1 MIRIGEM
8 NACIVMRKSDLGY
21 MLVNKE
27 EQVLL
32 HFKQALDQEL
42 EINSM
47 VECFV
52 QYDSKGRISATL
64 EKPTVTMSKP
74 GWGTVLEANARSGIF
89 VSINTFKDL
98 FISKDDL
105 PQDARLWPEAGD
117 KVFIKMFENKGRLN
131 AKLVTKSDL
140 LAINPEIPN
149 VALGSKMDA
158 YVMRSSNV
166 AVNAI
171 TENGTWVYISSKQ
184 FRGTYRL
191 GQKVE
196 VMIIGAHEDELC
208 GSLNKVKEELVE
220 SDEEMILQY
229 MRTHNNEMP
238 YTSKSSAEV
247 IEEVFHMS
255 RKAFKR
261 ALGDLYKNRKVICE
275 EDKTVLV
282 K

>member
-8 NACIVMRKSDLGY
+8 NAFIVMRKSDLGY

-98 FISKDDL
+98 FISKDDG
-105 PQDARLWPEAGD
+105 QR
-117 KVFIKMFENKGRLN
+117 
-131 AKLVTKSDL
+131 
-140 LAINPEIPN
+140 PEIKYLLKCLKIR
-149 VALGSKMDA
+149 VD
-158 YVMRSSNV
+158 
-166 AVNAI
+166 
-171 TENGTWVYISSKQ
+171 
-184 FRGTYRL
+184 
-191 GQKVE
+191 
-196 VMIIGAHEDELC
+196 
-208 GSLNKVKEELVE
+208 
-220 SDEEMILQY
+220 
-229 MRTHNNEMP
+229 
-238 YTSKSSAEV
+238 
-247 IEEVFHMS
+247 
-255 RKAFKR
+255 
-261 ALGDLYKNRKVICE
+261 
-275 EDKTVLV
+275 
-282 K
+282 

>member
-1 MIRIGEM
+1 MIKIGEK
-8 NACIVMRKSDLGY
+8 NAFIVMRKSDLGY
-21 MLVNKE
+21 MLVNKN

-32 HFKQALDQEL
+32 HFKQALEQEL
-42 EINSM
+42 EINST

-64 EKPTVTMSKP
+64 EEPTVTMSKP
-74 GWGTVLEANARSGIF
+74 GWGTVIEANARSGIF

-105 PQDARLWPEAGD
+105 PQDAHLWPETGD

-131 AKLVTKSDL
+131 AKLITKSEL
-140 LAINPEIPN
+140 LAINPFIPN
-149 VALGSKMDA
+149 ISLGSKLDA
-158 YVMRSSNV
+158 YVIRTSNV
-166 AVNAI
+166 AVNAV
-171 TENGTWVYISSKQ
+171 TEDGVWVYISSKQ

-208 GSLNKVKEELVE
+208 GSLNKVKEEMVA
-220 SDEEMILQY
+220 SDEEIIINYLKA
-229 MRTHNNEMP
+229 HKNEMP
-238 YTSKSSAEV
+238 YTAKSSAEA
-247 IEEVFHMS
+247 IEEAFHMS

-261 ALGDLYKNRKVICE
+261 ALGDLYKNRKVVCE
-275 EDKTVLV
+275 EDKTILV

>member
-8 NACIVMRKSDLGY
+8 NAFIVMRKSDLGY

-105 PQDARLWPEAGD
+105 PQDAKLWPEDGD

>member
-8 NACIVMRKSDLGY
+8 NAFIVMRKSDLGY

-131 AKLVTKSDL
+131 AKLVTKSNL

-238 YTSKSSAEV
+238 YIS
-247 IEEVFHMS
+247 I
-255 RKAFKR
+255 
-261 ALGDLYKNRKVICE
+261 
-275 EDKTVLV
+275 
-282 K
+282 

>member
-8 NACIVMRKSDLGY
+8 NAFIVMRKSDLGF

-117 KVFIKMFENKGRLN
+117 KVFFKMFENKGRLN
-131 AKLVTKSDL
+131 AKLVTISDL

-158 YVMRSSNV
+158 YVMRSANV
-166 AVNAI
+166 AVNAS

-208 GSLNKVKEELVE
+208 GSLYKVKEDLVE